1 MAERKLSKSR
11 KLPAV
16 DTSAHDAETVRLVRE
31 WAKAKCGG
39 DRISAYQIGIAHAA
53 EEVLCILDGNEWVLN
68 ALDLDCKPAAKART
82 RAGGK

>member
-1 MAERKLSKSR
+1 MAKRE
-11 KLPAV
+11 AEIQFI
-16 DTSAHDAETVRLVRE
+16 DQAAHDAETVRLVRE

-68 ALDLDCKPAAKART
+68 ALDLDCNPAAKART